1 MIEEVYKFGES
12 RLEPTLESCLNLQAN
27 HNEGFAQ
34 RLTDVELILAE
45 VTVRQEEERDGRL
58 NEKYDVFFVPNTA
71 LNLYDEF
78 CFPMTSHDIRCLIL
92 SFGVQPFTG
101 SFTCIYLMPY

>member
-1 MIEEVYKFGES
+1 VYKFGES

-27 HNEGFAQ
+27 HNEGFVQ
-34 RLTDVELILAE
+34 RLSDVEFILAE

-58 NEKYDVFFVPNTA
+58 NEKYDVFILISA
-71 LNLYDEF
+71 LDLYDEF

-92 SFGVQPFTG
+92 NFF
-101 SFTCIYLMPY
+101 I

>member
-1 MIEEVYKFGES
+1 VYKFGES

-27 HNEGFAQ
+27 HNEGFTQ
-34 RLTDVELILAE
+34 RLSDIEFILAE

-58 NEKYDVFFVPNTA
+58 NEKYVVIYKGIAFD
-71 LNLYDEF
+71 LYDEF
-78 CFPMTSHDIRCLIL
+78 SFPMTSHDIRCLIL

-101 SFTCIYLMPY
+101 SLTCICLMPY